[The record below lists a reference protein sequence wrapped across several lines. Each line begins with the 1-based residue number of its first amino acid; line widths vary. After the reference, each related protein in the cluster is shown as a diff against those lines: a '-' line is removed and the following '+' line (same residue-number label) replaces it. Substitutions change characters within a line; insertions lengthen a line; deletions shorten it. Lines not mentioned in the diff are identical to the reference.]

1 MFAAIRI
8 QVGANIAA
16 GASAGEA
23 VPLEI
28 LEPAER
34 AETVQDFPVSLGLIF
49 LEGELTSAPGGAVV
63 DDLGSAI
70 PFDWEVTGWW
80 PPETTAEEDRSRSS
94 ANVLG
99 QVCGLKIGQH
109 G

>member
-1 MFAAIRI
+1 MRYCQMMFWGVFALLAVTGGFAA
-8 QVGANIAA
+8 G
-16 GASAGEA
+16 SSTGEA

-34 AETVQDFPVSLGLIF
+34 AETVKEFPASLGLIF

-80 PPETTAEEDRSRSS
+80 SPEKASLKWLLLHFKASSDRE
-94 ANVLG
+94 
-99 QVCGLKIGQH
+99 
-109 G
+109 